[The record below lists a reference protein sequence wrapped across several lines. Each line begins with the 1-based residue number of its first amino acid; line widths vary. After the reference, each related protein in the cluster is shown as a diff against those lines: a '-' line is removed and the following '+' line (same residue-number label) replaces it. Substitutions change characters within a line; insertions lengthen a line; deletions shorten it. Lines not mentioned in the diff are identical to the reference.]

1 MKEQWPQ
8 VECLSNSPLAEGA
21 HSNVFSERLLVVVDG
36 DKLRAP
42 FKPQAEN
49 ALMTAPSLTNIR
61 IVLVNT
67 THPGNIGGAAR
78 AMKNMGLSRLYLVAP
93 KEFPSEKATWRSAG
107 ATDVLDDAVVVESL
121 DEAIEG
127 CSLVVGTSARERRI
141 PWPLLDPRECGES
154 VYSESTEHEVAVV
167 FGREDR
173 GLTNEELHKCNYHVH
188 IPANPDY
195 SSLNL
200 ATAVQV
206 VTYEIRMAF
215 LKATEGK
222 TLIQHQW
229 DMPPADAQ
237 SLDAYYAHLEQT
249 LVDLSFLDP
258 TNPKQTMTRL
268 RRLYNRVR
276 LDQMELNILRGVL
289 TAMQNHVFYSNKEI
303 EELKALLAKHGA

>member
-1 MKEQWPQ
+1 M
-8 VECLSNSPLAEGA
+8 STT
-21 HSNVFSERLLVVVDG
+21 
-36 DKLRAP
+36 P
-42 FKPQAEN
+42 F
-49 ALMTAPSLTNIR
+49 LNIR

-93 KEFPSEKATWRSAG
+93 KEFPSDKATWRSAG
-107 ATDVLDDAVVVESL
+107 AIDVLDNAVVVDSL

-141 PWPLLDPRECGES
+141 PWPLLDPRECGTNVWAEAGQ
-154 VYSESTEHEVAVV
+154 HEVAVV

-188 IPANPDY
+188 IPANEEY

-206 VTYEIRMAF
+206 ITYEIRMAY
-215 LKATEGK
+215 LLASEGK
-222 TLIQHQW
+222 TLPQHQW
-229 DMPPADAQ
+229 DMPPANAQ
-237 SLDAYYAHLEQT
+237 ALDSYYQQLEQT
-249 LVDLSFLDP
+249 LTNVGFLDP
-258 TNPKQTMTRL
+258 ENPKQTMTRL

-276 LDQMELNILRGVL
+276 MDQMELNILRGVL
-289 TAMQNHVFYSNKEI
+289 TAMQNYVFYTGKVVAKLGLKGDVDTLREAAKSSKE
-303 EELKALLAKHGA
+303 E

>member
-1 MKEQWPQ
+1 MT
-8 VECLSNSPLAEGA
+8 ST
-21 HSNVFSERLLVVVDG
+21 
-36 DKLRAP
+36 P
-42 FKPQAEN
+42 FA
-49 ALMTAPSLTNIR
+49 NIR

-93 KEFPSEKATWRSAG
+93 KEFPSDKATWRSAG
-107 ATDVLDDAVVVESL
+107 ATDVLDGAVVVDSL
-121 DEAIEG
+121 DEAIQG

-141 PWPLLDPRECGES
+141 PWPLLDPRECGEN
-154 VYSESTEHEVAVV
+154 VWAEAGQHEVAVV

-188 IPANPDY
+188 IPANEEY

-206 VTYEIRMAF
+206 ICYEIRMSY
-215 LKATEGK
+215 LKAVEGN
-222 TLIQHQW
+222 TLPKHVW

-237 SLDAYYAHLEQT
+237 ALDSYYQQLEQS
-249 LVDLSFLDP
+249 LVDVGFLDP
-258 TNPKQTMTRL
+258 GNPKQTMTRL

-276 LDQMELNILRGVL
+276 MDQMELNILRGVL
-289 TAMQNHVFYSNKEI
+289 TAIQNYVFYSHKVLGRQGIAPGVDALREAA
-303 EELKALLAKHGA
+303 KAIDKAAEKGGETE